1 MLTTALDGLSTL
13 QMLTNIEAQ
22 LEELLGEIETMPQVR
37 GVPLMAFECVLI
49 AYVLPLI
56 SY

>member
-37 GVPLMAFECVLI
+37 GVPWMAIDCR
-49 AYVLPLI
+49 
-56 SY
+56 

>member
-1 MLTTALDGLSTL
+1 LQVLTTALDGLSTL

-37 GVPLMAFECVLI
+37 RGPLI
-49 AYVLPLI
+49 AY
-56 SY
+56 